1 MIKRAGTNERPNSNI
16 QKERGNEMET
26 KTIEK
31 AQEKYEELAGIDKK
45 HFMHPTT
52 SFKQHQEQGPGFI
65 FTESK
70 GVYLKDIRGKQV
82 IDGLSSLWNVNIGH
96 GREELGLAAME
107 QMKKLAFSST
117 FATNSHEPA
126 IKLAEKVAQMTPGD
140 LTMTFFTSGGSEAN
154 DTAFKTARYY

>member
-31 AQEKYEELAGIDKK
+31 AQEKYKNLASIDKK